1 MNLFII
7 KASPCLN
14 RQIFAKVLMG
24 RLIGI
29 GIENRKNRRFLRNR
43 NRHRNQ
49 KIFHE
54 NCDS

>member
-7 KASPCLN
+7 KASLCLN

-29 GIENRKNRRFLRNR
+29 GIENRKNRQFLRNR